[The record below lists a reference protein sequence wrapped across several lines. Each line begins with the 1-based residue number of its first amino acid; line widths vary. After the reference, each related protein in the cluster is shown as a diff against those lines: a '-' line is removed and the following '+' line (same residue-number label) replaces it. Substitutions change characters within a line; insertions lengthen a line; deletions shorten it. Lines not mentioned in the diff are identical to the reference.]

1 MNRVLHAAL
10 ATSVLALLL
19 SAVLAAEPLPIPA
32 PDELRSVG
40 TLDSIDVG
48 ARNFVLASE
57 RGSEKFDFDD
67 ATQFV
72 ADGQPIEPAS
82 LRPGDTLRV
91 DWARRGDVAVA
102 TRVELVPPAP
112 APPPGPEARR
122 VERFIV
128 AL

>member
-1 MNRVLHAAL
+1 MNRVQHAVQAIG
-10 ATSVLALLL
+10 VLALLL
-19 SAVLAAEPLPIPA
+19 AATLAAEPLPIPA

-40 TLDSIDVG
+40 TLDSIDLG
-48 ARNFVLASE
+48 ARRFVLTSE
-57 RGSEKFDFDD
+57 RGSESFDFDG

-91 DWARRGDVAVA
+91 DWARRGDVSVA

-112 APPPGPEARR
+112 APPAGPESRR
-122 VERFIV
+122 VERFIAV
-128 AL
+128 L

>member
-1 MNRVLHAAL
+1 MNRLLHAAL
-10 ATSVLALLL
+10 VTSVLALLPA
-19 SAVLAAEPLPIPA
+19 AVLAAEPLPIPA

-40 TLDSIDVG
+40 TLDSIDLG

-57 RGSEKFDFDD
+57 RGSEKFDFDE
-67 ATQFV
+67 ATEFV

-102 TRVELVPPAP
+102 THVELVPPAP
-112 APPPGPEARR
+112 APPTGPEARR

-128 AL
+128 VL